1 MSVYI
6 WNRLDGAPQGVSE
19 RFVGIIGVTEERP
32 ASGEDGRREE
42 RAMTLHRSKAC
53 DANDCPI
60 RDVLDRLGDRWT
72 VLVLRTLADGT
83 LRFTEIRRRID
94 DISQRMLAQ
103 TLRRLEQDG
112 LVSRTVH
119 PTIPPRVDYALT
131 DLGRSMQEPLMAMI
145 VWAVDNHAEIRAAR
159 AAYVP
164 PPVAVAL

>member
-1 MSVYI
+1 
-6 WNRLDGAPQGVSE
+6 
-19 RFVGIIGVTEERP
+19 
-32 ASGEDGRREE
+32 
-42 RAMTLHRSKAC
+42 MTLHRSKAC
-53 DANDCPI
+53 DAEKCPI

-72 VLVLRTLADGT
+72 VLVLKVLADGT

-119 PTIPPRVDYALT
+119 PTIPPRVDYTLT
-131 DLGRSMQEPLMAMI
+131 DLGRSMQEPLGAMVI
-145 VWAVDNHAEIRAAR
+145 WAADNHDKIRAAR

-164 PPVAVAL
+164 PPVATAL